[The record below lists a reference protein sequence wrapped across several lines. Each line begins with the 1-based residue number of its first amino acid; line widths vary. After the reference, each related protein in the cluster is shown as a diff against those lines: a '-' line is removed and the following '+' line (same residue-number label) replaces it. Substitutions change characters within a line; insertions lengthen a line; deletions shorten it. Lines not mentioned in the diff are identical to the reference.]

1 MSSFSSVRKQLMYIA
16 AGVIAVLVILGLIWL
31 FATIDDWSRDLTT
44 NFAATSASAKNISL
58 YPIISEKPSS
68 ELADLVVA
76 AAKQLRGWELAA
88 REENGTEITLR
99 LVRTTRLMRF
109 KDDITVHIRPIKGN
123 DDVPHHEV
131 SAESQSR
138 VGKGDFGQNPRNLA
152 ELMDTLR
159 GLLR

>member
-1 MSSFSSVRKQLMYIA
+1 MYIA
-16 AGVIAVLVILGLIWL
+16 AGVIAVLLILAFVWL
-31 FATIDDWSRDLTT
+31 FATVDDWSRDLTT
-44 NFAATSASAKNISL
+44 NFAATSATAKNPSL
-58 YPIISEKPSS
+58 HPIVSEKPSS

-76 AAKQLRGWELAA
+76 TAKQLRGWELAA

-99 LVRTTRLMRF
+99 FVRTTRLMRF
-109 KDDITVHIRPIKGN
+109 KDDITVHIRPIKSN
-123 DDVPHHEV
+123 DDAPRYEV

-138 VGKGDFGQNPRNLA
+138 VGKGDFGQNPRNLV

>member
-1 MSSFSSVRKQLMYIA
+1 MYIA

-44 NFAATSASAKNISL
+44 NFAATSATAKKPSL
-58 YPIISEKPSS
+58 HPIISQRPPP
-68 ELADLVVA
+68 ELADLAVV

-88 REENGTEITLR
+88 REENVAEITLR
-99 LVRTTRLMRF
+99 FVRTTRLMRF
-109 KDDITVHIRPIKGN
+109 QDDITIHIRPVKSNNEPPSYEI
-123 DDVPHHEV
+123 